1 MATSN
6 INIKGLFVMQVFHT
20 VQYPVTCMVF
30 GFGQVLLLMDKK
42 RQITVYNA
50 LLCVAVSLYM
60 LQFSSKVIIPACRP
74 VTKFQL
80 SVCPSDSFNIQNFE
94 CSSFG

>member
-1 MATSN
+1 
-6 INIKGLFVMQVFHT
+6 
-20 VQYPVTCMVF
+20 MVF
-30 GFGQVLLLMDKK
+30 GFEHVLLLMDKK
-42 RQITVYNA
+42 KKK
-50 LLCVAVSLYM
+50 LLCIMHYVLQFLYM

-80 SVCPSDSFNIQNFE
+80 SVSLSDSFHIQNFE